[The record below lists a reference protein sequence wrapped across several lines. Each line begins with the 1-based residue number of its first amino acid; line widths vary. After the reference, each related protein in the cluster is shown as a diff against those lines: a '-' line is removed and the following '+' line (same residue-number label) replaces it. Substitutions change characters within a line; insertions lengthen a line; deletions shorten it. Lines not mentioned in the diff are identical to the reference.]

1 MEYRT
6 QIFGGTIG
14 TKPGGVVAMAM
25 SGNGRFLSVSINNGV
40 ILVYEMRYRP
50 PRLYRTFTYSPS
62 GSFFTSLET
71 SMDGYQLL
79 GITNLGEAYV
89 FGMRG
94 NNSRPP
100 KAS

>member
-1 MEYRT
+1 
-6 QIFGGTIG
+6 
-14 TKPGGVVAMAM
+14 MAM

-40 ILVYEMRYRP
+40 LLVYEMRYRP
-50 PRLYRTFTYSPS
+50 PRLYRTFTYSPP

-94 NNSRPP
+94 TNSRPP
-100 KAS
+100 KAAHYILHKTKDKPG